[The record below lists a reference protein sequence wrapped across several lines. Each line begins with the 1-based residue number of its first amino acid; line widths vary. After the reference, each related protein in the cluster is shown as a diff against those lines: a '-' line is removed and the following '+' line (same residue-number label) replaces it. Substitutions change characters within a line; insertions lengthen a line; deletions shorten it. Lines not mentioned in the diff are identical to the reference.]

1 MVRIINYLKR
11 QSEEKDFFVLELQG
25 GIEMVKSQSTGK
37 FYVTAKKAFIS
48 STFDEETCKA
58 IIGTEMEGSIVK
70 TTCEPFE
77 YTVKETGEI
86 IVLNH
91 KYVYMPDS
99 EVPSSE
105 DKAIQRLLADEN
117 SFSKNGQHKEEFVM

>member
-58 IIGTEMEGSIVK
+58 LIGTEMEGSIVK
-70 TTCEPFE
+70 TTCDPFE

>member
-25 GIEMVKSQSTGK
+25 GIEMVKSQNTGK

-58 IIGTEMEGSIVK
+58 LIGTEMEGSIVK